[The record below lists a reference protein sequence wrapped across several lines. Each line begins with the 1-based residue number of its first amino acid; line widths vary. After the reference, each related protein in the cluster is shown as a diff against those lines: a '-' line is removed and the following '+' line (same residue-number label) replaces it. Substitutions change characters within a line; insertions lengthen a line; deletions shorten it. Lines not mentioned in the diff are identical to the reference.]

1 MCGVLPPVGLL
12 PDAGRLLDGPG
23 VRLTRDK
30 ALVHTKAQEQFDH
43 LKAFEQ
49 LGQVRRLVDCHVR
62 AKHQNHDLDAFR
74 ADLLADG
81 AFEVARHVLDHV
93 GDAIEQR
100 IGRSINRKLGVQ
112 GHDGLND
119 QITEGINLRTA
130 RARNS

>member
-81 AFEVARHVLDHV
+81 AFEVARHVLDQI
-93 GDAIEQR
+93 GDYIEQV
-100 IGRSINRKLGVQ
+100 ISDFVNRQ
-112 GHDGLND
+112 TCMDGH
-119 QITEGINLRTA
+119 
-130 RARNS
+130 